1 MARSAPPLEPTLS
14 AAQLE
19 EILAQL
25 QACAPAPLFAQIESL
40 LRVLFW
46 ILQVLAEKRT
56 ALARLPDVLFRSQNE
71 KASRVLGSKTT
82 APPVPEDETKSKG
95 KVKGHGRI
103 KATDY
108 PGAQR
113 VSVTH
118 ATAQAGA
125 ICSAC

>member
-25 QACAPAPLFAQIESL
+25 RACAPAPLFTQIENL

-46 ILQVLAEKRT
+46 ILQVLAEKKT

-71 KASRVLGSKTT
+71 KASRILASAKSV
-82 APPVPEDETKSKG
+82 PPILPGEAKSKR

-103 KATDY
+103 KTTDY
-108 PGAQR
+108 
-113 VSVTH
+113 
-118 ATAQAGA
+118 
-125 ICSAC
+125 